1 MVYEETLREMCL
13 FSLKNKSLSRDLTAV
28 YSYLMGEYREGGVRL
43 QTHTQ
48 TKIIRNNRQVCNKE
62 DSK

>member
-13 FSLKNKSLSRDLTAV
+13 FSLKDKSLSRDLTAV

-43 QTHTQ
+43 QT
-48 TKIIRNNRQVCNKE
+48 KIIRNNRQVCNKE

>member
-28 YSYLMGEYREGGVRL
+28 YSYLMGEYREGRVRL
-43 QTHTQ
+43 QTHTPQNHKKQQ
-48 TKIIRNNRQVCNKE
+48 T
-62 DSK
+62 SL